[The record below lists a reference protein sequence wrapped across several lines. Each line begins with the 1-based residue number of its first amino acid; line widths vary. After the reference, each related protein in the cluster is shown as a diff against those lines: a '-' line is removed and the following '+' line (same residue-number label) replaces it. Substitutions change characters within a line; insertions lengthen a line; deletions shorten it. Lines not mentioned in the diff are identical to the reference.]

1 MSEKRNGD
9 GTFFAALSRMKYIER
24 WALMRNSRPENL
36 CEHSMEVAMIAH
48 ALCMIGNVRFG
59 KDLNADRAAVLGLFH
74 DAPEIITGDMPT
86 PVKYY
91 SDEIRSAYKHVE
103 EVAQR
108 RLLAGLPEDLRELY
122 SGLLRPE
129 KTVRPSEEER
139 YLQLLVKAADKI
151 SALIKCMEEESA
163 GNTEFSS
170 ARAATEEKLSELRE
184 QLPEA
189 GVFLDEFLPSYGKTL
204 DELL

>member
-1 MSEKRNGD
+1 MPVS
-9 GTFFAALSRMKYIER
+9 FFAAISRMKYINR
-24 WALMRNSRPENL
+24 WALMRNAREESL
-36 CEHSMEVAMIAH
+36 SEHSCEVAVIAH
-48 ALCMIGNVRFG
+48 ALCVIGNARFG
-59 KDLNADRAAVLGLFH
+59 KHYNAERAAVLALYH

-139 YLQLLVKAADKI
+139 YLQRLVKAADKI